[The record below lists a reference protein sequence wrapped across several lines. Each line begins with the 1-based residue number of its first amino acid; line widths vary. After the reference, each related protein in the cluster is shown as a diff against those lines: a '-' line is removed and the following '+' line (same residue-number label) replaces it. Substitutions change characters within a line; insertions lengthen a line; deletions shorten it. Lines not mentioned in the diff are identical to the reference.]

1 VCFEVPAES
10 YDRFMGRYSRHLSG
24 QLADLA
30 GIAAGQTVLDVGCGT
45 GLLTAELVGRVG
57 AAAVTA
63 VDPSESFVEAVRE
76 RLQGVRVERAVAEEL
91 PFPDASFDA
100 AIAQLV
106 VHFMNDPVA
115 GLREMARATRPGGV
129 VAACVWD
136 HSASGQGPLTPFFV
150 ASHQLDP
157 AAPAESERPGARA
170 GHLAELFREAGIGR
184 LEESTLTVS
193 VEHPSF
199 EEWWAPFELGV
210 GPTSAFVASLDPAG
224 KERLR
229 ALCRAEL
236 PPGEP
241 FVVHARAWAVRGIAG
256 AS

>member
-1 VCFEVPAES
+1 
-10 YDRFMGRYSRHLSG
+10 M
-24 QLADLA
+24 
-30 GIAAGQTVLDVGCGT
+30 LDVGCGT

-57 AAAVTA
+57 PGAVTA

-76 RLQGVRVERAVAEEL
+76 RQPGVRVERAAAEEL

-106 VHFMNDPVA
+106 VHFMTDPVA
-115 GLREMARATRPGGV
+115 GLREMARVTRSGGP

-136 HSASGQGPLTPFFV
+136 HAAGGQGPLTPFFL
-150 ASHQLDP
+150 AAHELDP
-157 AAPAESERPGARA
+157 AAPEESERPGTRP
-170 GHLAELFREAGIGR
+170 GHLAELFREAGLGE
-184 LEESTLTVS
+184 LDESTLTVA

-210 GPTSAFVASLDPAG
+210 GPTSAFVERLDPPRR
-224 KERLR
+224 ERLR
-229 ALCRAEL
+229 ELCRAAL

-241 FVVHARAWAVRGIAG
+241 FVVHARAWAVRGTAG
-256 AS
+256 GD